1 MSESTQRKVAAII
14 GGGVIGGGWAARFLL
29 NGWDVKVYDPDP
41 QAERKLSEVLA
52 NARRSLPGLY
62 DEVLPV
68 EGKMTL
74 HTEIEEAVQGA
85 SWVQESVP
93 ERLDIKLAVYPKI
106 QAALSEEAVLA
117 SSTSGFKPSELAEGA
132 LRPGQI
138 LVAHP
143 YNPVYLLPLVEIVQ
157 HPDSDPAVIQS
168 AMDIATSIG
177 MKPVLIKKEID
188 AHIGDRLLEAV
199 WRESLWLV
207 KDDYAT
213 TEEIDDIIR
222 YSFGLRWAQMGMF
235 ETYRIAGGEAGM
247 GHFIAQFAPAL
258 QWPWTKLTDV
268 PELDETLVNKIV
280 EQSDNQSGQ
289 YGIRQLERQ
298 RDDNLVAILRAIKG
312 RGWGAGKLL
321 LEDDARLRGAEQSEA
336 IDWSQPFVSAH
347 RTVPVDWTDWNG
359 HMNEAR
365 YLDVFSNACDKLLAA
380 LGCTPDY
387 VEAGHS
393 FFTVEN
399 IIQHIDEANAGDT
412 VRVESQIIDAEGKR
426 LHLFHRMLGEDG
438 REIAT
443 GEQMLIHVSLET
455 RRSAMP
461 VEPVASMMTA
471 AVEKQKHL
479 ARPDILKAGK

>member
-1 MSESTQRKVAAII
+1 MSKSATRKIAAII

-29 NGWDVKVYDPDP
+29 NGWDVQVYDPDP

-62 DEVLPV
+62 DEALPA

-74 HTEIEEAVQGA
+74 HSNIEDAVKGA
-85 SWVQESVP
+85 LWVQESVP

-106 QAALSEEAVLA
+106 QAALSESAVLA

-132 LRPGQI
+132 VRPGQI

-143 YNPVYLLPLVEIVQ
+143 YNPVYLLPIVEIVK
-157 HPDSDPAVIQS
+157 HPQSDPLVIES
-168 AMDIATSIG
+168 AMEIATSIG

-207 KDDYAT
+207 KDDFAT

-222 YSFGLRWAQMGMF
+222 YGFGLRWAQMGMF

-268 PELDETLVNKIV
+268 PDLDEALVNKIV
-280 EQSDNQSGQ
+280 EQSENQSGQ
-289 YGIRQLERQ
+289 YGIRELERH
-298 RDDNLVAILRAIKG
+298 RDNNLVAILRAIKG
-312 RGWGAGKLL
+312 RNWGAGKLL
-321 LEDDARLRGAEQSEA
+321 RNDDKRLRSETQPTE
-336 IDWSQPFVSAH
+336 IDWTKPVESAH
-347 RTVPVDWTDWNG
+347 RVIPLDWTDYNG
-359 HMNEAR
+359 HMNETH
-365 YLDVFSNACDKLLAA
+365 YLEVFSNCCDRMLTL
-380 LGCTPDY
+380 LGCDQEY
-387 VEAGHS
+387 VAKGYS

-399 IIQHIDEANAGDT
+399 IIQHIDEAKAGERI
-412 VRVESQIIDAEGKR
+412 RVETQIVDSEGKR
-426 LHLFHRMLGEDG
+426 LHMYHRMLGNDG
-438 REIAT
+438 RIIAT
-443 GEQMLIHVSLET
+443 GEQMLLHVSLQT
-455 RRSAMP
+455 RRSSLP
-461 VEPVASMMTA
+461 VEPVASLMASAGKSQQTLPKP
-471 AVEKQKHL
+471 EK
-479 ARPDILKAGK
+479 LKAGK